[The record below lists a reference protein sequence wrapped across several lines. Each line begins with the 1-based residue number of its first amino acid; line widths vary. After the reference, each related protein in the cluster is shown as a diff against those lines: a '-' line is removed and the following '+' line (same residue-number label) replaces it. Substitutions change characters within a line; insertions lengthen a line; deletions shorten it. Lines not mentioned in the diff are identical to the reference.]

1 MEPARPSMLSYIME
15 EVDSQCSETPKNEQ
29 TNSKASMASGSIN
42 KKKTQT
48 IEMSDSSALADSED
62 EEA

>member
-15 EVDSQCSETPKNEQ
+15 EVDSQCSETSKKEQ
-29 TNSKASMASGSIN
+29 SNSKTSLVYGFMN